1 MSGTEEF
8 TPVAETA
15 VEHQFDELD
24 VDDAP
29 AVGIVMGSKSDMTVM
44 EKAGDELEE
53 RGIRFEIR
61 VMSAHRDPDTVADY
75 AKNARMRGLRVI
87 IAGAGLSAALPGV
100 VAAHTDLPVIGVPL
114 TSKTSVA
121 GGLDALLSD
130 HPDAPGRTRSLRGSG
145 QREERRRAGG
155 AHPRRVIERYTRPEM
170 GAVWSE
176 QRKLDTWLQVELAVV
191 DALAEQGLVPE
202 EDAAQVRER
211 AAFTVEAVHEREQ
224 VTDHD
229 VAAFVDV
236 VAQSVGEA
244 GRWVHHGLTS
254 SDVLDTALGLQLSQ
268 AGLILVAGARDYRDA
283 LVRRA
288 REHAATLCVGRT
300 HGVHAE
306 PTTFGVKLAGFAFEA
321 QRNLVRL
328 ERAVEGVSV
337 GALSGAVGT
346 YSANG
351 PEIERLVLTRLGL
364 GREDV
369 STQVV
374 PRDRHAEL
382 LEAIALAGAGLERF
396 ATEIRHLQRTE
407 VREVEEPFRAG
418 AQKGSSAMPHKR
430 NPILCERIV
439 GIARLLRGYA
449 VAGLED
455 VALWHE
461 RDISHSSVERVALP
475 DATILLDYAQHLAVR
490 VVDGMI
496 VHEDRMRA
504 NLEATH
510 GALFSQRALLAL
522 VESGVLARRGL
533 PDRPGERPA
542 RLGHRHPLP
551 RAARRGGAGARPGRG
566 VRRPGVR
573 APRADDRRPPGRDR
587 GLGQPRFVGHGAAR
601 SAPVPSPPWRW
612 RWGFWACSAS
622 ASRCR
627 PPASPW
633 RTSTRRSSGS
643 GGPPSPRCR
652 PRCSWRSGASG
663 RPIARPRLG
672 SGSSRS
678 ASCSA
683 SRCCPRSRCAR

>member
-1 MSGTEEF
+1 
-8 TPVAETA
+8 
-15 VEHQFDELD
+15 
-24 VDDAP
+24 
-29 AVGIVMGSKSDMTVM
+29 
-44 EKAGDELEE
+44 
-53 RGIRFEIR
+53 
-61 VMSAHRDPDTVADY
+61 
-75 AKNARMRGLRVI
+75 
-87 IAGAGLSAALPGV
+87 
-100 VAAHTDLPVIGVPL
+100 
-114 TSKTSVA
+114 
-121 GGLDALLSD
+121 
-130 HPDAPGRTRSLRGSG
+130 
-145 QREERRRAGG
+145 
-155 AHPRRVIERYTRPEM
+155 VIERYTRPEL

-191 DALAEQGLVPE
+191 DALAEEGLVPE

-268 AGLILVAGARDYRDA
+268 AGLILAAGAVDYRDA

-300 HGVHAE
+300 HGIHAE

-321 QRNLVRL
+321 QRNFVRL

-351 PEIERLVLTRLGL
+351 PEIETAVLTRLGL

-382 LEAIALAGAGLERF
+382 LETIALAGAGLERF

-407 VREVEEPFRAG
+407 VREVEEPFRVG
-418 AQKGSSAMPHKR
+418 AQKGSSSMPHKR

-449 VAGLED
+449 VAGLEN

-461 RDISHSSVERVALP
+461 RDISHSSAERVALP

-504 NLEATH
+504 NIEATH

-522 VESGVLARRGL
+522 VESGV
-533 PDRPGERPA
+533 
-542 RLGHRHPLP
+542 P
-551 RAARRGGAGARPGRG
+551 RDEAYRIVQENAQ
-566 VRRPGVR
+566 R
-573 APRADDRRPPGRDR
+573 AWDTGTHFRE
-587 GLGQPRFVGHGAAR
+587 LLGAA
-601 SAPVPSPPWRW
+601 APGLDLEAVFDVQAFVRH
-612 RWGFWACSAS
+612 AQ
-622 ASRCR
+622 
-627 PPASPW
+627 
-633 RTSTRRSSGS
+633 TIV
-643 GGPPSPRCR
+643 
-652 PRCSWRSGASG
+652 G
-663 RPIARPRLG
+663 RLDAIA
-672 SGSSRS
+672 
-678 ASCSA
+678 A
-683 SRCCPRSRCAR
+683 